1 MKKILF
7 LFILTIGI
15 QAASVPARGAPSHPS
30 GDTVRVRHDLKL
42 ILTDS
47 RFNYPDH
54 FGGLRR
60 LVRRLQQWWVQ
71 QLRPRRPG
79 TAGWLDRSLE
89 TFGLALVIGSPLLI
103 LVLMRRFFLRE
114 SQIKLAAAARQDE
127 LPATWQRV
135 LETAG
140 QSADRGDFRDAIR
153 QFYLAA
159 LLRLRSTGS
168 LPEGVRYS
176 DKENLRT
183 LGKKVGFDSPV
194 YHCFAAMVRLF
205 REKWYGFTGCDAS
218 DYREAN
224 RIFETLNSQAERL
237 PK

>member
-1 MKKILF
+1 MKRIIF
-7 LFILTIGI
+7 LFILAIGL
-15 QAASVPARGAPSHPS
+15 QGLSVPVRGATSHPADDS
-30 GDTVRVRHDLKL
+30 IRVRRQLKS

-54 FGGLRR
+54 FGDLRR
-60 LVRRLQQWWVQ
+60 LIRRVRQWWTKRFPPRRL
-71 QLRPRRPG
+71 G
-79 TAGWLDRSLE
+79 TAGWLDHFLE
-89 TFGLALVIGSPLLI
+89 TLGLALVIGSPLLI
-103 LVLMRRFFLRE
+103 LFLMRRFFLRE
-114 SQIKLAAAARQDE
+114 PHIPLTAAPRRDESPANWRSVGEIARQSG
-127 LPATWQRV
+127 A
-135 LETAG
+135 
-140 QSADRGDFRDAIR
+140 RGDFRAAVR
-153 QFYLAA
+153 QFYLAS

-194 YHCFAAMVRLF
+194 YHSFAAMVRLF
-205 REKWYGFTGCDAS
+205 REKWYGFAGCDAS

-224 RIFETLNSQAERL
+224 RIFESLNSHAERL